1 MSKIISPILYYVWL
15 VPVSYL
21 PFGLLYFI
29 SNIVFFLTYRVV
41 GYRKTVVRENLR
53 RAFPEK
59 SLEELK
65 DIELKFYKHFADFLM
80 ESIKSISISE
90 KEILKR
96 CHIINPEVP
105 QKYYEQGKSVL
116 VLCGHYNNWEYYAV
130 GLAQQMKHKTRAA
143 YQPLNNSFFNGTIK
157 RIRERYG
164 IRMVAIKE
172 IPRVFEEMK
181 NDLTMTVMVNDQ
193 SPSKPKAAYWNKFL
207 GIETG
212 WMMGAEKLAKRYE
225 YPVLFG
231 CIRKTKRGFYEVT
244 FYEITDNPTH
254 LKEGEILDKHTG
266 LLEMVVRENPQYWLW
281 SHRRW
286 KHNKPS

>member
-29 SNIVFFLTYRVV
+29 SNIVFFLTYHVV
-41 GYRKTVVRENLR
+41 GYRKEVVRNNLR

-59 SLEELK
+59 SEEELK
-65 DIELKFYKHFADFLM
+65 SIEKKFYKHFADFLM

-105 QKYYEQGKSVL
+105 QKYYKQGKSVL

-130 GLAQQMKHKTRAA
+130 GLAQQMQHKTRAA
-143 YQPLNNSFFNGTIK
+143 YQPLNNTFFNGTIK

-164 IRMVAIKE
+164 IRMVAINE

-193 SPSKPKAAYWNKFL
+193 SPSKPKAAHWNEFL

-244 FYEITDNPTH
+244 FYEITDNPTN
-254 LKEGEILDKHTG
+254 LKEGEILDRHTE

-286 KHNKPS
+286 KHDKPS

>member
-1 MSKIISPILYYVWL
+1 MSKIFSPIIYYVWL
-15 VPVSYL
+15 VPTSYL
-21 PFGLLYFI
+21 PFGLLYFL
-29 SNIVFFLTYRVV
+29 SNIVYFLTYHIV
-41 GYRKTVVRENLR
+41 GYRKQVVRENLY
-53 RAFPEK
+53 RAFPDK
-59 SLEELK
+59 SDEELK
-65 DIELKFYKHFADFLM
+65 KIEKEFYKHFADFLM

-96 CHIINPEVP
+96 CEIINPEIP
-105 QKYYEQGKSVL
+105 AKYYDQGKSVL

-143 YQPLNNSFFNGTIK
+143 YQPLNNSFFNKTIK

-181 NDLTMTVMVNDQ
+181 NDLSMTVMVNDQ
-193 SPSKPKAAYWNKFL
+193 SPTNPSKAYWNHFL

-212 WMMGAEKLAKRYE
+212 WMMGAEKLAKRYN

-231 CIRKTKRGFYEVT
+231 CIRKKKRGFYEVS
-244 FYEITDNPTH
+244 FYEITDEPNSLPD
-254 LKEGEILDKHTG
+254 GAIMDKHTE
-266 LLEMVVRENPQYWLW
+266 LLEMVVKENPQYWLW

-286 KHNKPS
+286 KHSKP